1 MFYNI
6 ICPNIAWFWKLGYS
20 RSNLKEVWYTKNLF
34 MKFLLTFP
42 ELFIIEKY
50 VKIRFKNRGSPC
62 YFLSSRGQK
71 IKNITKIEQKRLFL
85 FTFLV
90 SFFMAFLA
98 QKLIYTINIW
108 FNFVFGSFFQQ
119 DHLLNLFISGVYAK
133 RWPKC
138 ARISIQKL
146 RTTHWAKKYG
156 GAGLV
161 SEKTEALY
169 AELNKTVEAATS
181 SYFATGEFVRYI
193 YILCLWLRI
202 IRRSDQGV

>member
-1 MFYNI
+1 MFI
-6 ICPNIAWFWKLGYS
+6 KG
-20 RSNLKEVWYTKNLF
+20 
-34 MKFLLTFP
+34 
-42 ELFIIEKY
+42 KY

-85 FTFLV
+85 FAFLV

-108 FNFVFGSFFQQ
+108 FNFVFGSFFEQN
-119 DHLLNLFISGVYAK
+119 HLLNSFILRAYVK

-146 RTTHWAKKYG
+146 MQPKIWSMIFFLTLTVRGPFHRKDFKWKKIWGYG
-156 GAGLV
+156 VNFWKNG
-161 SEKTEALY
+161 S
-169 AELNKTVEAATS
+169 
-181 SYFATGEFVRYI
+181 FVR
-193 YILCLWLRI
+193 RT
-202 IRRSDQGV
+202 